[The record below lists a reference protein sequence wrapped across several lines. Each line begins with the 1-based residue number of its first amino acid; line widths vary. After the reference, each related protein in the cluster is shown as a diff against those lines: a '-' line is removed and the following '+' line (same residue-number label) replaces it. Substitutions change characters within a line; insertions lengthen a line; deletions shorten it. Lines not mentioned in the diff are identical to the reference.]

1 MSLSHFGSTVLLIEQ
16 LELCAME
23 EQRFIKQYVSC
34 KSMRSA
40 LLCSIV
46 DVKNKT
52 LYQLFMLARYNGP
65 KFLVSLHFLK

>member
-16 LELCAME
+16 LELCVME
-23 EQRFIKQYVSC
+23 EQRFIKQYISY

-46 DVKNKT
+46 DVKNET
-52 LYQLFMLARYNGP
+52 LYQCHYINCSCWHGIMDHNF
-65 KFLVSLHFLK
+65 

>member
-40 LLCSIV
+40 LCSIV

-65 KFLVSLHFLK
+65 KFLVSLHFSK